1 MEELPVLFSEGSLD
15 TITILMV
22 DSGRRARNDQI
33 QGFSDPIQR
42 RKLMKTRLILLLA
55 AMAAAFIPAV
65 TTAQTV
71 TTFTSGSHVDTWD
84 PIFPAT
90 VDNNWPTT
98 VCTTTPAV
106 GLNANWTNPHKA
118 SEFGTGAHPW
128 QGAQSFSAQWI
139 NAWSNLNSQGAG
151 GHSWTKYSTEVSGN
165 GEFVLNLLADNCSWI
180 YLDGTLVGFQSTAQ
194 THPAPTYPVSLNGT
208 HTLEFVIFD
217 GGGLAG
223 GMFRLQTNTGTV
235 FVDTD
240 DDGLT
245 DPEETLYNTDPNNP
259 DTDSDGVSDGD
270 EVDLGT
276 DPTTPDVFDTDGDGL
291 ADEDD
296 ACVNS
301 ILSSTVSINGVD
313 SGVSNRFDA
322 QGCNVADSLA
332 LMCSGSVKNHG
343 QFVSCVAHA
352 STELRKAGLI
362 SNLERAALVKTAA
375 KK

>member
-1 MEELPVLFSEGSLD
+1 
-15 TITILMV
+15 
-22 DSGRRARNDQI
+22 
-33 QGFSDPIQR
+33 
-42 RKLMKTRLILLLA
+42 MKIRLILLLA
-55 AMAAAFIPAV
+55 AAAAFIPGLSS
-65 TTAQTV
+65 AQTV

-90 VDNNWPTT
+90 VDGNWPTT

-106 GLNANWTNPHKA
+106 GLDANWLNPHKA
-118 SEFGTGAHPW
+118 SQFGTNAHPW
-128 QGAQSFSAQWI
+128 QGAQTFSAQWI
-139 NAWSNLNSQGAG
+139 NAWGNLNSQGPG

-180 YLDGTLVGFQSTAQ
+180 YLDGTLVGFQSTTQ
-194 THPAPTYPVSLNGT
+194 THPAPSYPVTLDGN

-235 FVDTD
+235 FPDSD

-245 DPEETLYNTDPNNP
+245 DPEEILYNTDPNDP
-259 DTDSDGVSDGD
+259 DTDGDGVNDGD
-270 EVDLGT
+270 EVDAGT
-276 DPTTPDVFDTDGDGL
+276 DPTTPDVIDTDGDGL
-291 ADEDD
+291 ADGDD

-313 SGVSNRFDA
+313 SGVINTSDA
-322 QGCNVADSLA
+322 LGCSIADNLDLA
-332 LMCSGSVKNHG
+332 CSGEFKNHG

-352 STELRKAGLI
+352 STDLRKAGI
-362 SNLERAALVKTAA
+362 INNLERASLVKAAA